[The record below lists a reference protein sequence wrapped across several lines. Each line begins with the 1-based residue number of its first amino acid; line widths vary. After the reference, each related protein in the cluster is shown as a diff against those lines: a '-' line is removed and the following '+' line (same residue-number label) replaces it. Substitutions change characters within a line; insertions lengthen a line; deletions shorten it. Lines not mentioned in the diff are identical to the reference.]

1 MGYAERLWRVRDRF
15 QQAASKIIHGLL
27 APVIPV
33 GVILLIILTAVLL
46 SFLAADLAARGGV
59 EPPRW
64 SRLLTYPVLRLFQID
79 PEKLT
84 DDVYARVIAIALSG
98 FLALIAIWYSF
109 MPVLAYFKHRSA
121 LEKASVVEIHPVRP
135 GSKDD
140 LQTMYN
146 YYHKGTFITVFSG
159 DFDWILK
166 HTELRNL
173 IVRLAGQQKIL
184 LVSYKQ
190 QGEIEQGWK
199 DTAQELDM
207 AEPYQKTLAQLHSR
221 FRFPEEKRKFKFTLI
236 EIGSD
241 QHSFLSLVPAFP
253 GTGKERD
260 TNIGVHSGKSAH
272 ALAIVKVVREFCDP
286 TVLDKLPGW
295 NHEQPKPQ
303 STDNV

>member
-1 MGYAERLWRVRDRF
+1 MGYAERLLRVRERF
-15 QQAASKIIHGLL
+15 QQTSSSVIHGLS
-27 APVIPV
+27 AAVIPV
-33 GVILLIILTAVLL
+33 AFILLIILTAVLL

-59 EPPRW
+59 EPPFW
-64 SRLLTYPVLRLFQID
+64 SRWFTYPVLQLFQID
-79 PEKLT
+79 PEELT
-84 DDVYARVIAIALSG
+84 DDAYARVIATALSG
-98 FLALIAIWYSF
+98 FLALIALWYSVV
-109 MPVLAYFKHRSA
+109 PVLAYFKHRAA

-146 YYHKGTFITVFSG
+146 YYRKATYITVFSG

-199 DTAQELDM
+199 DTAEELDM
-207 AEPYQKTLAQLHSR
+207 AESYEKTLAKLHSR

-253 GTGKERD
+253 GKERD

-286 TVLDKLPGW
+286 TALDKLRGW
-295 NHEQPKPQ
+295 NHEEPKPQ